1 MTDQKEWVLSQQY
14 RDDDAKSGTGLCR
27 SAPDAQRKAISIGLR
42 SGESV
47 QEDGNITC
55 NLLVHRHSRSPV
67 RISALRMPNWG
78 YQAGDHQRA

>member
-1 MTDQKEWVLSQQY
+1 MTDEKEWAQSQQY
-14 RDDDAKSGTGLCR
+14 RDYDAKLGTGLRR
-27 SAPDAQRKAISIGLR
+27 SALDAQRNTISVGLR

-55 NLLVHRHSRSPV
+55 NLLAHRHSRSPV

-78 YQAGDHQRA
+78 YQASDHQRA

>member
-1 MTDQKEWVLSQQY
+1 MMQNQALDSVDLLQMRRE
-14 RDDDAKSGTGLCR
+14 
-27 SAPDAQRKAISIGLR
+27 KAISIGLR

-55 NLLVHRHSRSPV
+55 NLLAHRHSRSPV
-67 RISALRMPNWG
+67 RMSALRMPDWG